1 MMTSSNAQYSVQVA
15 VAGGGIVGKA
25 VALGLLQLGLSVA
38 LIDPKM
44 NNLRGGALASPLF
57 PRAYALSP
65 GSQALFERLR
75 VWQALD
81 PSHLSPVYDMR
92 IYGQCTSAS
101 SSAFLSGMQKDQNAI
116 FQSPNL
122 QHDEERA
129 DLHFSAFEARV
140 PVLAWI
146 VEESLLESALD
157 AALSF
162 QPQLLQYPT
171 QVCALQTTQRGV
183 TITLEDQRVLNA
195 ELLLGA
201 DGAQSFVRSQMGV
214 GLVRRD
220 YPQMG
225 VIATFQTQKPHD
237 ETAYQWFDQGEILA
251 LLPLTGNRVSMVWS
265 AQKEH
270 AKALLAL
277 SGPQLAAAVQAKVGE
292 RFGRLECVIPGAA
305 EDTTPSRGFALSRY
319 SADRLI
325 APFMALVG
333 DAAHG
338 LHPLAG
344 QGLNLGLGD
353 VSTLL
358 ETLAQWQ
365 STAFQPLGEWS
376 VLRRYERARREEI
389 SKLLWATEGLY
400 RLFSVSGPWAKGIRK
415 AGMAFL
421 NRSAFLKR
429 QLIAQ
434 ALGVHS
440 GEK

>member
-1 MMTSSNAQYSVQVA
+1 MTSSNAQYSVQVA

-44 NNLRGGALASPLF
+44 KGPRGGALASPRF

-81 PSHLSPVYDMR
+81 PSLLSPVYDMR

-101 SSAFLSGMQKDQNAI
+101 SSGTHKDQNAI
-116 FQSPNL
+116 FPSPNR
-122 QHDEERA
+122 QHDEDTA

-146 VEESLLESALD
+146 VEEPLLESALD

-162 QPQLLQYPT
+162 QPQLLQCPT

-251 LLPLTGNRVSMVWS
+251 LLPLTGNHVSMVWS
-265 AQKEH
+265 AKKEH

-277 SGPQLAAAVQAKVGE
+277 NGAQLAAAVQAKVGE
-292 RFGRLECVIPGAA
+292 RFGRLECVTPGWVK
-305 EDTTPSRGFALSRY
+305 DTSPSRGFPLSRY
-319 SADRLI
+319 SVDRLI

-338 LHPLAG
+338 MHPLAG

-358 ETLAQWQ
+358 ETLAPWQ
-365 STAFQPLGEWS
+365 ATAFQPLGEWS

-400 RLFSVSGPWAKGIRK
+400 RLFSLSGPWAKGIRK
-415 AGMAFL
+415 AGMVCL
-421 NRSAFLKR
+421 NRSSFLKR

-434 ALGVHS
+434 ALGGH
-440 GEK
+440 